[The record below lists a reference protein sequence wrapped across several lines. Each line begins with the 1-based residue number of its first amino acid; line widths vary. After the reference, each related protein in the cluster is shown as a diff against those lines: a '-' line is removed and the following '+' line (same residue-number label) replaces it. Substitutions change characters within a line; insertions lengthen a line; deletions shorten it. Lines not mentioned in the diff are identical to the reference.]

1 MLIWF
6 VVGAVVAVA
15 LVFES
20 PAMDFRLV
28 AVGAVL
34 PVVEGVAG
42 GPWLL
47 HTPVAGVA
55 LLGGVMVVARG
66 RRLVQRR
73 WLGVPI
79 GLLAQLVLDGTWT
92 DTGVFWWPFAGLDA
106 LGGSR
111 VPEFGRGAVG
121 LLLEVVGL
129 VGGAWAW
136 RRFGLDDRTARRAL
150 WSEGRLTALRRA

>member
-15 LVFES
+15 LVFDS

-28 AVGAVL
+28 VLGAVL
-34 PVVEGVAG
+34 PVAEGAVG

-47 HTPVAGVA
+47 HTLLAGVI
-55 LLGGVMVVARG
+55 LLAVVMLVARG

-79 GLLAQLVLDGTWT
+79 GLMAHLVLDGTWSDT
-92 DTGVFWWPFAGLDA
+92 DVFWWPFAGLDA

-111 VPEFGRGAVG
+111 VPEFGRGATG

-129 VGGAWAW
+129 VLGVWAW
-136 RRFGLDDRTARRAL
+136 RRFGLDDQGVRRAL
-150 WSEGRLTALRRA
+150 RTDGRLTALRRA